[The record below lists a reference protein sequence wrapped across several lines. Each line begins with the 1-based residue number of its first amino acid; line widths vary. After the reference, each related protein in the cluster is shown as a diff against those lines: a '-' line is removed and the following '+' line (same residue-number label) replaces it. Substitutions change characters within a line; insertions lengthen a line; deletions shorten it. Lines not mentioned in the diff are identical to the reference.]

1 MKYLI
6 EVDNSQL
13 ISAID
18 FIKKMVSK
26 DGTRPML
33 TAINFR
39 VSGIYLTLT
48 ACDGFRLAEEK
59 ILILNNPD
67 NEDIFE
73 FSIDISKVK
82 LPKHDG
88 FVTIIEFD
96 KEKDIVFFDTLG
108 NGVSFRVLQGEY
120 MNTASII
127 ESAEEKHNFKI
138 AFNPKYIAEACQAF
152 KGEKT
157 VYFNINTES
166 ILSPITV
173 TAKDSTKKQL
183 LLPVRQ

>member
-1 MKYLI
+1 MKYSV

-18 FIKKMVSK
+18 FVKKMVSK
-26 DGTRPML
+26 DKTRPML

-67 NEDIFE
+67 NTNVFE
-73 FSIDISKVK
+73 FSIDISKIK
-82 LPKHDG
+82 LPRVDG
-88 FVTIIEFD
+88 YITTIEFD
-96 KEKDIVFFDTLG
+96 KETDIVTFVTLG
-108 NGVSFRVLQGEY
+108 TGISFKVLQGEY
-120 MNTASII
+120 LNTAPII
-127 ESAEEKHNFKI
+127 KSAEETHNFKI